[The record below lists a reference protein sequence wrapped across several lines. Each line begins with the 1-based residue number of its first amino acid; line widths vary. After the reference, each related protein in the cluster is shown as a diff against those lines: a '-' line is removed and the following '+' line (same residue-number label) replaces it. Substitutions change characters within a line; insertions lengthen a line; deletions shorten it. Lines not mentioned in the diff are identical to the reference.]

1 MLKVL
6 ALMMVVSVQGLF
18 CGERRPVEASVRRC
32 VGSAALSAALLAS
45 GPLGATAGEA
55 AETLQPRYSECEA
68 LRASDPVTKACFE
81 ARIGDIDEKI
91 EHQFN
96 QVFSILIFIDV
107 LLFFT
112 FLNSLK
118 R

>member
-32 VGSAALSAALLAS
+32 VGSAALSAALL
-45 GPLGATAGEA
+45 GPAGEA

-118 R
+118 